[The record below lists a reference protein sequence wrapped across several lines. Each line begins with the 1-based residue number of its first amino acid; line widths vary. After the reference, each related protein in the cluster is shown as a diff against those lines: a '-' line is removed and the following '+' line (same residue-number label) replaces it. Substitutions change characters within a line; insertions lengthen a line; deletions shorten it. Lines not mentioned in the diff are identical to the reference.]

1 MRIYVIS
8 DTHVPERAQRIP
20 EKFTSLLKKEDFVF
34 HAGDFT
40 SVKTLKSLEDFCKVF
55 AVHGNMDDPELK
67 RILPERRTEVV
78 SGKKIGLF
86 HGLGTPF
93 DLPERVYRKFDEK
106 PDVIVFG
113 HSHDPCHKKIDEVL
127 LFNPGSLAG
136 NVFSQKG
143 SYGILNIEDEVWGEI
158 VYI

>member
-1 MRIYVIS
+1 VIS

-40 SVKTLKSLEDFCKVF
+40 SVQTLKIIENFCTVF

-67 RILPERRTEVV
+67 SILPERRTEIV
-78 SGKKIGLF
+78 SGKKIGLI
-86 HGLGTPF
+86 HGFGAPF
-93 DLPERVYRKFDEK
+93 SLPERVYRKFDEK

-113 HSHDPCHKKIDEVL
+113 HSHDPYHRKIEGTL

-136 NVFSQKG
+136 SVFSQKG
-143 SYGILNIEDEVWGEI
+143 SYGILNIEDEVWGEV